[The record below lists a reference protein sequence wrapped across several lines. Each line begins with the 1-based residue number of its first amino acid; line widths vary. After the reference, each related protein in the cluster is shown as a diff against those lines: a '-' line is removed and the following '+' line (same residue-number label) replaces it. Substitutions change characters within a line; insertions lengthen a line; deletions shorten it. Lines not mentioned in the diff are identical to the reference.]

1 MAFPT
6 ILKNFIVFE
15 GIDGSGTTTQIKHL
29 LAYCEDNHIKAFATR
44 EPTSSPIGKVIDSVL
59 KRDISFSPQT
69 IIRLFATDRCEHIYG
84 RGGIIEM
91 LEEGIDTFIEIGPGK
106 TLSGFLKR
114 IETNKEIKILNI
126 SNVETY
132 KNTLSILKGE

>member
-1 MAFPT
+1 
-6 ILKNFIVFE
+6 
-15 GIDGSGTTTQIKHL
+15 
-29 LAYCEDNHIKAFATR
+29 
-44 EPTSSPIGKVIDSVL
+44 
-59 KRDISFSPQT
+59 
-69 IIRLFATDRCEHIYG
+69 
-84 RGGIIEM
+84 M

-106 TLSGFLKR
+106 TLSGFIKR

>member
-1 MAFPT
+1 
-6 ILKNFIVFE
+6 
-15 GIDGSGTTTQIKHL
+15 
-29 LAYCEDNHIKAFATR
+29 
-44 EPTSSPIGKVIDSVL
+44 
-59 KRDISFSPQT
+59 
-69 IIRLFATDRCEHIYG
+69 
-84 RGGIIEM
+84 M

-114 IETNKEIKILNI
+114 IDTDKEIKILNI

>member
-1 MAFPT
+1 MGAKRALPLNTAGPFHT
-6 ILKNFIVFE
+6 EKLIESSKALRAELENYTFNKFESKVIKNLT
-15 GIDGSGTTTQIKHL
+15 GDTYYSD
-29 LAYCEDNHIKAFATR
+29 EDNIR
-44 EPTSSPIGKVIDSVL
+44 EIL
-59 KRDISFSPQT
+59 
-69 IIRLFATDRCEHIYG
+69 AEHI
-84 RGGIIEM
+84 INPVQFKKTLEKM

>member
-1 MAFPT
+1 MQALRAELENYNFNKFESKV
-6 ILKNFIVFE
+6 IKNLT
-15 GIDGSGTTTQIKHL
+15 GDTYYSD
-29 LAYCEDNHIKAFATR
+29 EDNIKEILANHIINPVQFKKT
-44 EPTSSPIGKVIDSVL
+44 L
-59 KRDISFSPQT
+59 KK
-69 IIRLFATDRCEHIYG
+69 
-84 RGGIIEM
+84 M

-114 IETNKEIKILNI
+114 IETDKEIKILNI

>member
-1 MAFPT
+1 
-6 ILKNFIVFE
+6 
-15 GIDGSGTTTQIKHL
+15 
-29 LAYCEDNHIKAFATR
+29 
-44 EPTSSPIGKVIDSVL
+44 
-59 KRDISFSPQT
+59 
-69 IIRLFATDRCEHIYG
+69 
-84 RGGIIEM
+84 M

>member
-1 MAFPT
+1 
-6 ILKNFIVFE
+6 
-15 GIDGSGTTTQIKHL
+15 
-29 LAYCEDNHIKAFATR
+29 
-44 EPTSSPIGKVIDSVL
+44 
-59 KRDISFSPQT
+59 
-69 IIRLFATDRCEHIYG
+69 
-84 RGGIIEM
+84 M

-114 IETNKEIKILNI
+114 IETDKEIKILNI